1 MKRILAGLVLI
12 GLLGADTP
20 LAAQGLSAGVSR
32 WLKKP
37 HVWQYNLGVGGF
49 GLGPFKVTYVA
60 QYLKQADTSKAHWYG
75 AGAELAIPVT
85 PTAQPYVVGGAA
97 VGAGRGPTG
106 GGEAPGIGAWGGVGA
121 ELFAIGP
128 LGLQAEALY
137 QWRSK
142 VHLSGLSLGLKV
154 GLRLGSPQPAKQPL
168 PPMTPPPSGAAG
180 QGGGGAVEVLP
191 RAAPADE
198 EAIRRATMGLP
209 PVATAAP
216 ASALRAP
223 SATPAAAEIITT
235 AVQAMGA
242 PYRWGGNDANGFD
255 CSGLIRYAY
264 AEHGIAVPRIS
275 TDQARAGSEVGR
287 DLSALLPG
295 DILTFASAP
304 GGSVAHVALYVG
316 EGRFIHS
323 ARNGVQISILRE
335 DDPGV
340 RWWWDRWVGARRV
353 LTQ

>member
-1 MKRILAGLVLI
+1 MKRILCGLILV

-32 WLKKP
+32 WFKKP
-37 HVWQYNLGVGGF
+37 HVWQYSLGVGGF
-49 GLGPFKVTYVA
+49 GLGPFKVTYVG
-60 QYLKQADTSKAHWYG
+60 QYLKQADSSKAHWYG

-85 PTAQPYVVGGAA
+85 PTAQPYIIGGAA

-121 ELFAIGP
+121 ELFALGP

-142 VHLSGLSLGLKV
+142 VHLNGLSLGLKV
-154 GLRLGSPQPAKQPL
+154 GLRLGKAQPARQPL
-168 PPMTPPPSGAAG
+168 PPMTPPPVSGAQGAG
-180 QGGGGAVEVLP
+180 EVLP

-198 EAIRRATMGLP
+198 EVIRRATMGALP
-209 PVATAAP
+209 AATAAP
-216 ASALRAP
+216 ATPRGPA
-223 SATPAAAEIITT
+223 ATPAAAEIITT

-242 PYRWGGNDANGFD
+242 PYRWGGNDSNGFD

-264 AEHGIAVPRIS
+264 AEHGIAIPRLS

-287 DLSALLPG
+287 ELSSLLPG

-304 GGSVAHVALYVG
+304 GGTVAHVGLYVG

-353 LTQ
+353 LGT